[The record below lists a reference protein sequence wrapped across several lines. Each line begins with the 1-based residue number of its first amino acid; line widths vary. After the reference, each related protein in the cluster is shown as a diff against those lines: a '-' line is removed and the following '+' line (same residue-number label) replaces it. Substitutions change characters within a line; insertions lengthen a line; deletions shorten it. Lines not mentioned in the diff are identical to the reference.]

1 MIDININA
9 IISQALAAAVSTHI
23 TTLQQEYANKMAE
36 MAQQIAAL
44 DTHLAE
50 AIDRIAALEAQSA
63 NRHERLRVLEGA
75 LTDRVAALENNPAQ
89 GVDTTLEQ
97 RIAALEKH
105 TAVLDQHGGLLE
117 YLDDQEWFWNKI
129 RNFTDSAVESAIEQH
144 CEEYDHDDMVMKHEL
159 PDMDDYVTKD
169 YLRDEISDAVHD
181 KLDNAT
187 LSIRF

>member
-1 MIDININA
+1 MIDINT
-9 IISQALAAAVSTHI
+9 IISQALAAAVQQAI
-23 TTLQQEYANKMAE
+23 QPLQQEYANKMAE

-50 AIDRIAALEAQSA
+50 AIDR
-63 NRHERLRVLEGA
+63 
-75 LTDRVAALENNPAQ
+75 VAALENNPAQ
-89 GVDTTLEQ
+89 GVDTTLEEALQ
-97 RIAALEKH
+97 R
-105 TAVLDQHGGLLE
+105 
-117 YLDDQEWFWNKI
+117 LDDQEWFWNKI
-129 RNFTDSAVESAIEQH
+129 RNFTDGAVESAIEQH

-169 YLRDEISDAVHD
+169 DLRDEVSDAVHD

>member
-9 IISQALAAAVSTHI
+9 IISQALAAAVQQAI
-23 TTLQQEYANKMAE
+23 QPLQQEYANKMAE

-50 AIDRIAALEAQSA
+50 AIDRIAALE
-63 NRHERLRVLEGA
+63 
-75 LTDRVAALENNPAQ
+75 NNPAQ
-89 GVDTTLEQ
+89 GVDTTLEK
-97 RIAALEKH
+97 RIAALEAA
-105 TAVLDQHGGLLE
+105 TQPEEALQRLDN
-117 YLDDQEWFWNKI
+117 QEWFWNKI

-169 YLRDEISDAVHD
+169 DLDSEVRDAVRD
-181 KLDNAT
+181 T
-187 LSIRF
+187 LEDARIHLRF

>member
-1 MIDININA
+1 MIDINT
-9 IISQALAAAVSTHI
+9 IISQALAAAVQQAI
-23 TTLQQEYANKMAE
+23 QPLQQEYANKMAE

-50 AIDRIAALEAQSA
+50 AIDRIAALE
-63 NRHERLRVLEGA
+63 
-75 LTDRVAALENNPAQ
+75 NNPAQ
-89 GVDTTLEQ
+89 GVDTTLEEALQ
-97 RIAALEKH
+97 R
-105 TAVLDQHGGLLE
+105 LDN
-117 YLDDQEWFWNKI
+117 QEWFWNKI

-169 YLRDEISDAVHD
+169 DLRDEISDAVHD